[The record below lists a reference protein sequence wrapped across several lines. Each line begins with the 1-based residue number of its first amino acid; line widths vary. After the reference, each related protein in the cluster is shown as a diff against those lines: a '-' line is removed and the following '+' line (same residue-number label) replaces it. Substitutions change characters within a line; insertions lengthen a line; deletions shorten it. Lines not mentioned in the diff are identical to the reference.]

1 MGAIL
6 NNHRWAMLKLLE
18 IKKISVSSTVLQESS
33 VFPVTAVWR
42 VSLLVSEAVGEGRIQ
57 TPTSQE
63 LFV

>member
-1 MGAIL
+1 
-6 NNHRWAMLKLLE
+6 MLKLLE

-42 VSLLVSEAVGEGRIQ
+42 VSLLVSEAVGEERIQ